1 MILTGPQITR
11 EVERGAIVID
21 PFDPAAVGPNS
32 YDYRLGPTLHTL
44 RESSVDSRQQAETDE
59 FELPAD
65 GFVLQPRRL
74 YLGTTVETIGSS
86 EFVPSLIGRSSLGRL
101 GVYLQVSAD
110 LGNLGAVHRWT
121 LEILAVQPVRVY
133 PGMTVGQVS
142 FWAAHGDRSPY
153 TGYFGRFSQ
162 AVTPEPAMFA
172 APDDGGRA

>member
-44 RESSVDSRQQAETDE
+44 RESYVDSRTQTETDE
-59 FELPAD
+59 FGLPDD
-65 GFVLQPRRL
+65 GFVLQPGRL

-121 LEILAVQPVRVY
+121 LEIVACQPIRIY
-133 PGMTVGQVS
+133 PGMVVGQVS
-142 FWAAHGDRSPY
+142 FWATRGARSTY
-153 TGYFGRFSQ
+153 DGYFGRFSQ

-172 APDDGGRA
+172 IPDEGGQA

>member
-1 MILTGPQITR
+1 MILTGPQIAR

-21 PFDPAAVGPNS
+21 PFDPAAVNPNS
-32 YDYRLGPTLHTL
+32 YNYRLGPTLRTL
-44 RESSVDSRQQAETDE
+44 REESVDSRSQAETDE
-59 FELPAD
+59 FELSAD
-65 GFVLQPRRL
+65 GFVLQPGRL

-101 GVYLQVSAD
+101 GVYLQISAD

-121 LEILAVQPVRVY
+121 LEIVACQQIRIY

-142 FWAAHGDRSPY
+142 FWTTHGDRELY

-162 AVTPEPAMFA
+162 AVTPAPAMFA
-172 APDDGGRA
+172 IPENGGQA